1 MNRLLTTLVLTFGI
15 CASANADIWTWTDL
29 KGDVHFVN
37 TNTTIYTWLD
47 ELSRV
52 QFADTPGHESAVLV
66 DLVWHSAANDLPEE
80 EGGGSAQLP
89 VKESK
94 AWPGETEAERFERQ
108 AAEAYYCKR
117 AQEVYDSYLKAPRLY
132 KTLDNGERAYLSEE
146 EATMTLSE
154 TKARVEELCG

>member
-1 MNRLLTTLVLTFGI
+1 MNRLFAALILTFGM

>member
-1 MNRLLTTLVLTFGI
+1 MNRLFATLVLTVGM
-15 CASANADIWTWTDL
+15 CASANADIWTWADL
-29 KGDVHFVN
+29 KGDLHFVN

-47 ELSRV
+47 EYSRV

-80 EGGGSAQLP
+80 EGGGSAQPP

-132 KTLDNGERAYLSEE
+132 KTLDNGERAYLSDE